1 MWRLDGGMQEHW
13 GEHHGDH
20 NVDTHSE
27 QHADPVLND
36 CSD

>member
-1 MWRLDGGMQEHW
+1 MWRLDGDMQEHW